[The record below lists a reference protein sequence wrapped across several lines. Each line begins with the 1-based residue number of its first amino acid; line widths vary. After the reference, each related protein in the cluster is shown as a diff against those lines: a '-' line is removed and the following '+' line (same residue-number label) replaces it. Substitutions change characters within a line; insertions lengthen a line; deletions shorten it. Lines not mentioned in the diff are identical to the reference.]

1 VLSSI
6 IMSAVGAHECGWVV
20 VLRLFWMPRTIP
32 LSGQRAAWAAQQRDS
47 FFKAQ
52 RANLSAQVRQCSQRH
67 AVSSSAGGEQQSV
80 VAPRTARERLAH
92 PADPS
97 ITNLADALALL

>member
-1 VLSSI
+1 MLSSI

-52 RANLSAQVRQCSQRH
+52 RANLSAQVSDSARSDTRFP
-67 AVSSSAGGEQQSV
+67 AARVESSRASS
-80 VAPRTARERLAH
+80 PRAQRERGSPTLQ
-92 PADPS
+92 
-97 ITNLADALALL
+97 TLQ